1 MKCEATTFA
10 GHPCPAN
17 AADGSRFCISHRI
30 LSTPNENA
38 NSVMEVA
45 ERTEP
50 NTSNRTKED
59 THVDEKKNVGFVPG
73 LALLLSALALLL
85 IGINQIKGT
94 PSGDTLEKMMD
105 ARFAAMN
112 DSIMNV
118 VKNGDIINKH
128 VAKTMVMHD
137 LDNLQ
142 ASVSALSASAGAD
155 ADVAAQ
161 VDTIKKAVE
170 AIKAKLAP
178 ALSPAIVVP
187 PAPAAAAAAPP
198 PAPVAKKEAPK
209 GKEKK

>member
-1 MKCEATTFA
+1 M
-10 GHPCPAN
+10 
-17 AADGSRFCISHRI
+17 
-30 LSTPNENA
+30 
-38 NSVMEVA
+38 
-45 ERTEP
+45 
-50 NTSNRTKED
+50 
-59 THVDEKKNVGFVPG
+59 DEKKNVGFVPG

-170 AIKAKLAP
+170 TIKAKLAP
-178 ALSPAIVVP
+178 AISPAIVVP